1 MDGTQTNSST
11 ILRKLFNIQKEFKST
26 KESENKF
33 GGYKYRN
40 VEQMLSKLR
49 PLLDEN
55 ELVLTFTDS
64 MHDVA
69 GEIVLETVGCLTD
82 INNGDLYT
90 TKSCV
95 VVDKNLKGMCS
106 SQASGASL
114 TYNHKYCLMGL
125 LAINDGSED
134 LDSMDFNNSQS
145 KPNTPNMIERIDA
158 CQTTKEL
165 NALYKSLTE
174 TEQNKWLNCF
184 SFRKKKLLANKSNN

>member
-1 MDGTQTNSST
+1 MDGTQNNSST
-11 ILRKLFNIQKEFKST
+11 ILKKLFTIQKEFKST
-26 KESENKF
+26 KNSENKF

-40 VEQMLSKLR
+40 VEQMLTKLR

-55 ELVLTFTDS
+55 ELVLTFSDS
-64 MHDVA
+64 MKEVA
-69 GEIVLETVGCLTD
+69 GEIVLETVGCLMD

-134 LDSMDFNNSQS
+134 LDSMDFTNNQS
-145 KPNTPNMIERIDA
+145 NTPTMIERIDA

-165 NALYKSLTE
+165 NTLYKSLTE
-174 TEQNKWLNCF
+174 EEQKKWVNCF
-184 SFRKKKLLANKSNN
+184 SFRKKKLLGK